1 MTDLKDSLLVG
12 GVELGC
18 RLFTGTGKYGDD
30 ALIPGI
36 VAASGCE
43 VVTVALRRVDLGN
56 PGDNILSHIPAGVR
70 LLPNTSGARSAEEAV
85 RIARLARAAGCG
97 DWIKIEV
104 ISDSRH
110 LLPDGYATGPRHG
123 NPGEG
128 RLYRPALHQR
138 RSLCR
143 PRSGQCGSR
152 RRHAAGR
159 AHRRNRGLKAGEMIR
174 ILIEEIDLPGHR

>member
-70 LLPNTSGARSAEEAV
+70 LLPNTSG
-85 RIARLARAAGCG
+85 
-97 DWIKIEV
+97 
-104 ISDSRH
+104 
-110 LLPDGYATGPRHG
+110 
-123 NPGEG
+123 
-128 RLYRPALHQR
+128 R
-138 RSLCR
+138 R
-143 PRSGQCGSR
+143 
-152 RRHAAGR
+152 
-159 AHRRNRGLKAGEMIR
+159 
-174 ILIEEIDLPGHR
+174 

>member
-70 LLPNTSGARSAEEAV
+70 LTATPRPAPRKPWRRKALPSCPTSTPISMSPAIWSMREPPPSCRWARPSA
-85 RIARLARAAGCG
+85 
-97 DWIKIEV
+97 
-104 ISDSRH
+104 
-110 LLPDGYATGPRHG
+110 ATG
-123 NPGEG
+123 
-128 RLYRPALHQR
+128 A
-138 RSLCR
+138 
-143 PRSGQCGSR
+143 
-152 RRHAAGR
+152 
-159 AHRRNRGLKAGEMIR
+159 
-174 ILIEEIDLPGHR
+174 